1 MISSW
6 ELIINLWGCKMKYE
20 EIYNMIRMICGSL
33 LMVGMFAIPSCED
46 DRVEEEVVLEPNMQ
60 MWVNGDPIDPFTYYG
75 SITTFGQKK
84 LGEDGKI
91 KKLLVFHFQREVGRV
106 LPTLEH
112 YATIWYDEDA
122 EDNSNLIDPGMYLN
136 YGAEDTLDREQS
148 INLEIIGSQDYTN
161 FGQAEITKIE
171 DNKVSGV
178 VNGQFYNPYRDELQ
192 IALLVFDNIE
202 IGMDPE
208 GTFYDG
214 E

>member
-1 MISSW
+1 MTH
-6 ELIINLWGCKMKYE
+6 E
-20 EIYNMIRMICGSL
+20 EIYNTVRMICGSL
-33 LMVGMFAIPSCED
+33 LMVGMFMIPSCED
-46 DRVEEEVVLEPNMQ
+46 NEVQEEVVLEPNME

-75 SITTFGQKK
+75 SITTFGKK
-84 LGEDGKI
+84 ELGEDGKI

-106 LPTLEH
+106 LPELEH
-112 YATIWYDEDA
+112 YATIWYDSDA

-136 YGAEDTLDREQS
+136 YGSEDTLDREQT

-161 FGQAEITKIE
+161 FGQAEITKVE
-171 DNKVSGV
+171 DNKVSGI

-208 GTFYDG
+208 GTFYDD

>member
-1 MISSW
+1 
-6 ELIINLWGCKMKYE
+6 
-20 EIYNMIRMICGSL
+20 MICGSL
-33 LMVGMFAIPSCED
+33 LLVGMFMMPSCED
-46 DRVEEEVVLEPNMQ
+46 NRVEEPLVESIE

-106 LPTLEH
+106 LPELEH
-112 YATIWYDEDA
+112 YATIWYDQDG
-122 EDNSNLIDPGMYLN
+122 EDNDDLIDAGLYLN
-136 YGAEDTLDREQS
+136 YGVEDTVDRDKT
-148 INLEIIGSQDYTN
+148 INLEIIGSFDYTD
-161 FGQAEITKIE
+161 FGQAEITSVE
-171 DNKVSGV
+171 DNKISGM

-208 GTFYDG
+208 GTFYDD
-214 E
+214 EK

>member
-1 MISSW
+1 
-6 ELIINLWGCKMKYE
+6 MKHE
-20 EIYNMIRMICGSL
+20 EIYNMIRMIYGSL

-60 MWVNGDPIDPFTYYG
+60 MWVNGDPIDPYTYYG
-75 SITTFGQKK
+75 SITTFGKK
-84 LGEDGKI
+84 ELGEDGKI

-112 YATIWYDEDA
+112 YATIWYDEDG
-122 EDNSNLIDPGMYLN
+122 EDNNNLIDSGMYLN
-136 YGAEDTLDREQS
+136 YGAEDTLENREQT

-161 FGQAEITKIE
+161 FGQAEITKVE
-171 DNKVSGV
+171 DNKVSGI

-208 GTFYDG
+208 GTFYDD

>member
-1 MISSW
+1 
-6 ELIINLWGCKMKYE
+6 MKHE
-20 EIYNMIRMICGSL
+20 EIYNIVRMICGSL

-46 DRVEEEVVLEPNMQ
+46 NRVEEEVVLEPNMQ
-60 MWVNGDPIDPFTYYG
+60 MWVNGDPIDPYTYYG
-75 SITTFGQKK
+75 SITTFGKK
-84 LGEDGKI
+84 ELGKDGKI

-112 YATIWYDEDA
+112 YATIWYDEDG
-122 EDNSNLIDPGMYLN
+122 EDNNNLIDAGMYLN
-136 YGAEDTLDREQS
+136 YGAEDTLDRDKT

-161 FGQAEITKIE
+161 FGQAEITKVE
-171 DNKVSGV
+171 DNKVSGI

-208 GTFYDG
+208 GTFYDD

>member
-1 MISSW
+1 
-6 ELIINLWGCKMKYE
+6 MKYY
-20 EIYNMIRMICGSL
+20 EIYNNVRLFC
-33 LMVGMFAIPSCED
+33 LMGILSVFTLSCED
-46 DRVEEEVVLEPNMQ
+46 TRVEEEVILEPSMQ

-75 SITTFGQKK
+75 SITTFGSKS

-112 YATIWYDEDA
+112 YATIWYDNDA
-122 EDNSNLIDPGMYLN
+122 EDNNNLIDQGMYLN
-136 YGAEDTLDREQS
+136 YGAEDTLDRDKT

-161 FGQAEITKIE
+161 FGQAEITKVE
-171 DNKVSGV
+171 DNKVSGI

-208 GTFYDG
+208 GTFYTG

>member
-1 MISSW
+1 MV
-6 ELIINLWGCKMKYE
+6 
-20 EIYNMIRMICGSL
+20 RVICGSL
-33 LMVGMFAIPSCED
+33 LMAIMFMMPSCED
-46 DRVEEEVVLEPNMQ
+46 NVVEEEVVLEPSMQ
-60 MWVNGDPIDPFTYYG
+60 MWVNGDPINPFTYYG

-136 YGAEDTLDREQS
+136 YGSEDTLNRDKT

-161 FGQAEITKIE
+161 FGQAEITKVE

-208 GTFYDG
+208 GTFYDD

>member
-1 MISSW
+1 
-6 ELIINLWGCKMKYE
+6 MKYY
-20 EIYNMIRMICGSL
+20 EIYNNVKLFCL
-33 LMVGMFAIPSCED
+33 VGILSIFTLSCED
-46 DRVEEEVVLEPNMQ
+46 KVVEEVILEPSMQ
-60 MWVNGDPIDPFTYYG
+60 MWVNGDPIDPYTYYG
-75 SITTFGQKK
+75 SITTFGKK
-84 LGEDGKI
+84 ELGEDGKI

-112 YATIWYDEDA
+112 YATIWYDEDGD
-122 EDNSNLIDPGMYLN
+122 DNNNLIDQGMYLN
-136 YGAEDTLDREQS
+136 YGAEDTLDRDKT

-161 FGQAEITKIE
+161 FGQAEITKVE
-171 DNKVSGV
+171 DGKVSGI

-208 GTFYDG
+208 GTFYDD

>member
-1 MISSW
+1 MGI
-6 ELIINLWGCKMKYE
+6 LAVCTL
-20 EIYNMIRMICGSL
+20 
-33 LMVGMFAIPSCED
+33 SCED
-46 DRVEEEVVLEPNMQ
+46 NRIEEQTLSEPSMQ
-60 MWVNGDPIDPFTYYG
+60 MWVNGDQIDPFTYYG

-122 EDNSNLIDPGMYLN
+122 EDDGNLIDQGLYLN
-136 YGAEDTLDREQS
+136 YGNEDTLNREQS
-148 INLEIIGSQDYTN
+148 INLEIIGSQDYTD
-161 FGQAEITKIE
+161 FGQAEITKVE
-171 DNKVSGV
+171 ENKVSGM

-192 IALLVFDNIE
+192 IALLIFDNIE

>member
-1 MISSW
+1 MGILSVFT
-6 ELIINLWGCKMKYE
+6 L
-20 EIYNMIRMICGSL
+20 
-33 LMVGMFAIPSCED
+33 SCED
-46 DRVEEEVVLEPNMQ
+46 NQVEEQTVSEPSMQ
-60 MWVNGDPIDPFTYYG
+60 MWVNGDQIDPFTYYG

-122 EDNSNLIDPGMYLN
+122 EDDGNLIDEGLYLN
-136 YGAEDTLDREQS
+136 YGNEDTLNREQS
-148 INLEIIGSQDYTN
+148 INLEIIGSQDYTD
-161 FGQAEITKIE
+161 FGQAEITKVE
-171 DNKVSGV
+171 DNKVSGM

-192 IALLVFDNIE
+192 IALLIFDNIE

>member
-1 MISSW
+1 
-6 ELIINLWGCKMKYE
+6 MKHE
-20 EIYNMIRMICGSL
+20 EIYNTVRAICGSL
-33 LMVGMFAIPSCED
+33 LMVTMFMLPSCENNE
-46 DRVEEEVVLEPNMQ
+46 VEETVLEPNME

-75 SITTFGQKK
+75 SITTFGQKS

-112 YATIWYDEDA
+112 YATIWYDNDA
-122 EDNSNLIDPGMYLN
+122 EDNSDLIDAGMYLN
-136 YGAEDTLDREQS
+136 YGAEDTLDRDKT

-161 FGQAEITKIE
+161 FGQAEITKVE
-171 DNKVSGV
+171 DGKVSGI

-208 GTFYDG
+208 GTFYTG

>member
-1 MISSW
+1 MRH
-6 ELIINLWGCKMKYE
+6 E

-46 DRVEEEVVLEPNMQ
+46 NRVEEEVVLEPNMQ
-60 MWVNGDPIDPFTYYG
+60 MWVNGDPINPYTYYG
-75 SITTFGQKK
+75 SITTFGKK
-84 LGEDGKI
+84 ELGEDGKI

-112 YATIWYDEDA
+112 YATIWYDHDA

-136 YGAEDTLDREQS
+136 YGAEDTLDRDKT

-161 FGQAEITKIE
+161 FGQAEITKVE
-171 DNKVSGV
+171 DNKVSGI

-208 GTFYDG
+208 GTFYDD

>member
-1 MISSW
+1 MV
-6 ELIINLWGCKMKYE
+6 
-20 EIYNMIRMICGSL
+20 RVICGSL
-33 LMVGMFAIPSCED
+33 LMAIMFMMPSCED
-46 DRVEEEVVLEPNMQ
+46 NVVEEELVLEPSMQ
-60 MWVNGDPIDPFTYYG
+60 MWVNGDQIDPFTYYG

-106 LPTLEH
+106 LPELEH

-122 EDNSNLIDPGMYLN
+122 EDNGNLIDPGLYLN
-136 YGAEDTLDREQS
+136 YGTEDTLDREQS
-148 INLEIIGSQDYTN
+148 INLEIIGSQDYTD
-161 FGQAEITKIE
+161 FGQAEITKNE
-171 DNKVSGV
+171 DNKISGM

-192 IALLVFDNIE
+192 IALLIFDNIE

-208 GTFYDG
+208 GTFYDD

>member
-1 MISSW
+1 MV
-6 ELIINLWGCKMKYE
+6 
-20 EIYNMIRMICGSL
+20 RVICGSL
-33 LMVGMFAIPSCED
+33 LMAIMFMMPSCED
-46 DRVEEEVVLEPNMQ
+46 NVVEEEVVLEPSMQ
-60 MWVNGDPIDPFTYYG
+60 MWVNGDPINPFTYYG

-106 LPTLEH
+106 LPELEH
-112 YATIWYDEDA
+112 YATIWYDEDG
-122 EDNSNLIDPGMYLN
+122 EDDNNLIDQGMYLN
-136 YGAEDTLDREQS
+136 YGAEDTLNREQS

-208 GTFYDG
+208 GTFYDD

>member
-1 MISSW
+1 
-6 ELIINLWGCKMKYE
+6 MKYY
-20 EIYNMIRMICGSL
+20 EIYNNVRLFC
-33 LMVGMFAIPSCED
+33 LMGILSIFTLSCED
-46 DRVEEEVVLEPNMQ
+46 KVVEEEVVLEPSMQ
-60 MWVNGDPIDPFTYYG
+60 MWVNGDPINPFTYYG

-106 LPTLEH
+106 LPELEH
-112 YATIWYDEDA
+112 YATIWYDEDG
-122 EDNSNLIDPGMYLN
+122 EDDNNLIDQGMYLN
-136 YGAEDTLDREQS
+136 YGAEDTLNREQS

-208 GTFYDG
+208 GTFYTG

>member
-1 MISSW
+1 
-6 ELIINLWGCKMKYE
+6 MKYYE
-20 EIYNMIRMICGSL
+20 VYNNVKLFCLIGILSIFTL
-33 LMVGMFAIPSCED
+33 SCED

-60 MWVNGDPIDPFTYYG
+60 MWVNGDPIDPFSYYG
-75 SITTFGQKK
+75 SITTFGQKT

-112 YATIWYDEDA
+112 YATIWYDNDA
-122 EDNSNLIDPGMYLN
+122 EDNSDLIDIGMYLN
-136 YGAEDTLDREQS
+136 YGAEDTLDRDKT

-161 FGQAEITKIE
+161 FGQAEITKVE
-171 DNKVSGV
+171 DGKVSGI

>member
-1 MISSW
+1 
-6 ELIINLWGCKMKYE
+6 MKYY
-20 EIYNMIRMICGSL
+20 EIYNNVRLFC
-33 LMVGMFAIPSCED
+33 LMGILSIFTLSCED
-46 DRVEEEVVLEPNMQ
+46 KVVEKEVVLEPSME
-60 MWVNGDPIDPFTYYG
+60 MWVNGDPIDPYTYYG
-75 SITTFGQKK
+75 SITTFGSKS

-112 YATIWYDEDA
+112 YATIWYDNDA
-122 EDNSNLIDPGMYLN
+122 EDNSDLIDAGMYLN
-136 YGAEDTLDREQS
+136 YGAEDTLDRDKT

-161 FGQAEITKIE
+161 FGQAEITKVE
-171 DNKVSGV
+171 DGKVSGI

-208 GTFYDG
+208 GTFYTGDD
-214 E
+214 

>member
-1 MISSW
+1 MRH
-6 ELIINLWGCKMKYE
+6 E

-122 EDNSNLIDPGMYLN
+122 EDNSNLIDPGLYLN
-136 YGAEDTLDREQS
+136 YGSEDTLDREQS

-192 IALLVFDNIE
+192 IASSSYHMVA
-202 IGMDPE
+202 
-208 GTFYDG
+208 
-214 E
+214 

>member
-1 MISSW
+1 MTHV
-6 ELIINLWGCKMKYE
+6 
-20 EIYNMIRMICGSL
+20 EIYNYVRMICGSL
-33 LMVGMFAIPSCED
+33 LMVGMFMIPSCED
-46 DRVEEEVVLEPNMQ
+46 NRVEEEVVLEPNMQ

-91 KKLLVFHFQREVGRV
+91 KKLLVFHFQREVGRL

-112 YATIWYDEDA
+112 YATIWYDEDGK
-122 EDNSNLIDPGMYLN
+122 DNNNLIDAGMYLN
-136 YGAEDTLDREQS
+136 YGSEDTLDRDKT

-161 FGQAEITKIE
+161 FGQAEITKVE
-171 DNKVSGV
+171 DNKVSGI

-208 GTFYDG
+208 GTFYDD

>member
-1 MISSW
+1 
-6 ELIINLWGCKMKYE
+6 MKYY
-20 EIYNMIRMICGSL
+20 EIYNNVRLFC
-33 LMVGMFAIPSCED
+33 LMGILSIFTLSCED
-46 DRVEEEVVLEPNMQ
+46 KVVEEEVLEPNME

-75 SITTFGQKK
+75 SITTFGQKT

-112 YATIWYDEDA
+112 YATIWYDEDGD
-122 EDNSNLIDPGMYLN
+122 DNNNLIDQGMYLN
-136 YGAEDTLDREQS
+136 YGAEDTLDRDKT

-161 FGQAEITKIE
+161 FGQAEITKVE
-171 DNKVSGV
+171 DNKVSGI

-208 GTFYDG
+208 GTFYDD

>member
-1 MISSW
+1 MRH
-6 ELIINLWGCKMKYE
+6 E
-20 EIYNMIRMICGSL
+20 EIYNYVRMICGSL

-46 DRVEEEVVLEPNMQ
+46 DRVEEEVVLEPSMQ
-60 MWVNGDPIDPFTYYG
+60 MWVNGDPINPFTYYG
-75 SITTFGQKK
+75 SITTFGQKEV
-84 LGEDGKI
+84 GEDGKI

-112 YATIWYDEDA
+112 YATIWYDEDG
-122 EDNSNLIDPGMYLN
+122 EDNSNLIDPGLYLN
-136 YGAEDTLDREQS
+136 YGSEDTLDREQT

-161 FGQAEITKIE
+161 FGQGRNNKIE

-208 GTFYDG
+208 GTFYDD

>member
-1 MISSW
+1 
-6 ELIINLWGCKMKYE
+6 MKYY
-20 EIYNMIRMICGSL
+20 EIYNNIRLFC
-33 LMVGMFAIPSCED
+33 LMGILSIFTLSCED
-46 DRVEEEVVLEPNMQ
+46 KVVEEEVLEPSMQ
-60 MWVNGDPIDPFTYYG
+60 MWVNGDPINPYTYYG
-75 SITTFGQKK
+75 SITTFGSKS

-112 YATIWYDEDA
+112 YATIWYDNDA
-122 EDNSNLIDPGMYLN
+122 EDNSDLIDAGMYLN
-136 YGAEDTLDREQS
+136 YGAEDTLDRDKT

-161 FGQAEITKIE
+161 FGQAEITKVE
-171 DNKVSGV
+171 DGKVSGI

-208 GTFYDG
+208 GTFYTGDD
-214 E
+214 

>member
-1 MISSW
+1 MGI
-6 ELIINLWGCKMKYE
+6 LAVFTL
-20 EIYNMIRMICGSL
+20 
-33 LMVGMFAIPSCED
+33 SCED
-46 DRVEEEVVLEPNMQ
+46 NRVEEQTVSEPSMQ
-60 MWVNGDPIDPFTYYG
+60 MWVNGDQIDPFTYYG

-122 EDNSNLIDPGMYLN
+122 EDDGNLIDQGLYLN
-136 YGAEDTLDREQS
+136 YGNEDTLNREQS
-148 INLEIIGSQDYTN
+148 INLEIIGSQDYTD
-161 FGQAEITKIE
+161 FGQAEITKVE
-171 DNKVSGV
+171 DNKVSGM

-192 IALLVFDNIE
+192 IALLIFDNIE

-208 GTFYDG
+208 GTFYTG
-214 E
+214 GN

>member
-1 MISSW
+1 
-6 ELIINLWGCKMKYE
+6 MKYYE
-20 EIYNMIRMICGSL
+20 VYNNVRLFC
-33 LMVGMFAIPSCED
+33 LMGILSIFTLSCED
-46 DRVEEEVVLEPNMQ
+46 KVVEEEVVLEPSMQ
-60 MWVNGDPIDPFTYYG
+60 MWVNGDPINPYTYYG
-75 SITTFGQKK
+75 SITTFGSKS

-112 YATIWYDEDA
+112 YATIWYDNDA
-122 EDNSNLIDPGMYLN
+122 EDNSDLIDAGMYLN
-136 YGAEDTLDREQS
+136 YGAEDTLDRDKT

-171 DNKVSGV
+171 DNKVSGI

-208 GTFYDG
+208 GTFYDD

>member
-1 MISSW
+1 MTH
-6 ELIINLWGCKMKYE
+6 E
-20 EIYNMIRMICGSL
+20 EIYNTVRMICGSL
-33 LMVGMFAIPSCED
+33 LMVTMFMLPSCED
-46 DRVEEEVVLEPNMQ
+46 NVVEEEVVLKPNME

-75 SITTFGQKK
+75 SITTFGKK
-84 LGEDGKI
+84 ELGEDGKI

-106 LPTLEH
+106 LPELEH
-112 YATIWYDEDA
+112 YATIWYDSDA
-122 EDNSNLIDPGMYLN
+122 EDNSNLIDEGMYLN
-136 YGAEDTLDREQS
+136 YGSEDTLDREQT

>member
-1 MISSW
+1 MRH
-6 ELIINLWGCKMKYE
+6 E
-20 EIYNMIRMICGSL
+20 EVYNMVRTICGLL
-33 LMVGMFAIPSCED
+33 LMTTMFTLPSCED
-46 DRVEEEVVLEPNMQ
+46 DRIEEVSKEPMMQ

-75 SITTFGQKK
+75 SITTFGQKSV
-84 LGEDGKI
+84 GEDGKI

-106 LPTLEH
+106 LPELEH
-112 YATIWYDEDA
+112 YATIWYDKDG
-122 EDNSNLIDPGMYLN
+122 EDNDNLIEAGLYLN

-208 GTFYDG
+208 GTFYDD

>member
-1 MISSW
+1 MGI
-6 ELIINLWGCKMKYE
+6 LAVFTL
-20 EIYNMIRMICGSL
+20 
-33 LMVGMFAIPSCED
+33 SCED
-46 DRVEEEVVLEPNMQ
+46 NRVEEQTVSEPSMQ
-60 MWVNGDPIDPFTYYG
+60 MWVNGDQIDPFTYYG

-122 EDNSNLIDPGMYLN
+122 EDDGNLIDQGLYLN
-136 YGAEDTLDREQS
+136 YGAEDTLNREQS
-148 INLEIIGSQDYTN
+148 INLEIIGSQDYTD
-161 FGQAEITKIE
+161 FGQAEITKVE
-171 DNKVSGV
+171 DNKVSGM
-178 VNGQFYNPYRDELQ
+178 VNGQFYNPYRDEMQ
-192 IALLVFDNIE
+192 IALLVFENIE

>member
-1 MISSW
+1 MV
-6 ELIINLWGCKMKYE
+6 
-20 EIYNMIRMICGSL
+20 RVICGSL
-33 LMVGMFAIPSCED
+33 LMAIMFMMPSCED
-46 DRVEEEVVLEPNMQ
+46 NVVEKEVVLEPNMQ

-122 EDNSNLIDPGMYLN
+122 EDNSNLIDPGLYLN
-136 YGAEDTLDREQS
+136 YGPEDTLDREQS

-208 GTFYDG
+208 GTFYDD